1 MLPDIYN
8 ISGSHGDE
16 QITLLAVGEQIIL
29 NLIKGREI
37 LAGSSQFLNT
47 LLQIFR
53 RNSQSIGFS
62 CCINIRNYHMICQAE
77 CFGKLRKQSFGMLY
91 RMYTRYA
98 DRNGFS
104 VEVLDMLDGDEA
116 GIKSVTFQVNGENAY
131 GYLKSEKGVH
141 RLVRISPFNAAG
153 KRQTSFVSCDVMP
166 EIEEDLDVEINDDD
180 LRKIA

>member
-53 RNSQSIGFS
+53 RNSQSI
-62 CCINIRNYHMICQAE
+62 NIRNYHMICQAE
-77 CFGKLRKQSFGMLY
+77 CFGKLRKQSFGTGICMWLE
-91 RMYTRYA
+91 YT
-98 DRNGFS
+98 
-104 VEVLDMLDGDEA
+104 
-116 GIKSVTFQVNGENAY
+116 
-131 GYLKSEKGVH
+131 
-141 RLVRISPFNAAG
+141 P
-153 KRQTSFVSCDVMP
+153 
-166 EIEEDLDVEINDDD
+166 
-180 LRKIA
+180 

>member
-1 MLPDIYN
+1 MSTETQVFSIFYCYKCYKLGGCKKQDNSEKLFSELSCVNCWYLCQAETLFTQQMLPDIYN

-77 CFGKLRKQSFGMLY
+77 CFGKLRKQSFGTGICMWLE
-91 RMYTRYA
+91 YT
-98 DRNGFS
+98 
-104 VEVLDMLDGDEA
+104 
-116 GIKSVTFQVNGENAY
+116 
-131 GYLKSEKGVH
+131 
-141 RLVRISPFNAAG
+141 P
-153 KRQTSFVSCDVMP
+153 
-166 EIEEDLDVEINDDD
+166 
-180 LRKIA
+180 